1 MNILGLIQTA
11 VIGLAYLGMLHPEL
25 ANAQSPPDSKTNVQ
39 AGIVPPDIVR
49 VEKQSADAETRYAT
63 VGNDKGHYWLF
74 CNAGAAGCIN
84 LQTGKNYL
92 LVNSRTRWKMPGAKE
107 FMTLAFIQDWTVKYN
122 KGENIGLI
130 PEGAD
135 GDMGMFLLDTF
146 GAGYQPDKLFS
157 DGPIQYG
164 TGLSEEDRTRVWGLF
179 FMKMIQT
186 LSQQQGKDALESKLA
201 KRCEPGKDYCFIA
214 VDAQLPGVGGAQEPR
229 KVMLIVAVDPN
240 DVRKQLSRIV
250 CIQLKDRRICRD
262 WDTGK
267 LMMDDSVP

>member
-1 MNILGLIQTA
+1 VNALCLARSAIL
-11 VIGLAYLGMLHPEL
+11 GLAYLMLVPPPGI
-25 ANAQSPPDSKTNVQ
+25 AQSPPASADAQNGV
-39 AGIVPPDIVR
+39 VPPETVR
-49 VEKQSADAETRYAT
+49 VEKQIIDGETRYAT

-74 CNAGAAGCIN
+74 CNTGTSGCID
-84 LQTGKNYL
+84 LQAGKNYF
-92 LVNSRTRWKMPGAKE
+92 LVNSRTRWKLPGAKE
-107 FMTLAFIQDWTVKYN
+107 FMTLNFIQDWTVKYN
-122 KGENIGLI
+122 KGQSFGLI
-130 PEGAD
+130 PEGFD

-146 GAGYQPDKLFS
+146 GAGYQPDTLFF

-164 TGLSEEDRTRVWGLF
+164 TGLNDEDRKRVWGLF

-214 VDAQLPGVGGAQEPR
+214 VDAELPGIGGAQEPR

-240 DVRKQLSRIV
+240 DIRKHLSRTV
-250 CIQLKDRRICRD
+250 CTQLNDRRICRD

-267 LMMDDSVP
+267 LMIDDSVP

>member
-1 MNILGLIQTA
+1 MNALWPKRSAIL
-11 VIGLAYLGMLHPEL
+11 GLAYLVILNPTPVI
-25 ANAQSPPDSKTNVQ
+25 AQSPPESSANAQ

-63 VGNDKGHYWLF
+63 VGNDKGHYRLF

-92 LVNSRTRWKMPGAKE
+92 LVNSRTRWKMLRAKE

-157 DGPIQYG
+157 DGPI
-164 TGLSEEDRTRVWGLF
+164 
-179 FMKMIQT
+179 
-186 LSQQQGKDALESKLA
+186 
-201 KRCEPGKDYCFIA
+201 
-214 VDAQLPGVGGAQEPR
+214 
-229 KVMLIVAVDPN
+229 
-240 DVRKQLSRIV
+240 
-250 CIQLKDRRICRD
+250 
-262 WDTGK
+262 
-267 LMMDDSVP
+267 